1 MQISDYKVV
10 RGVSVGGSWESVW
23 TDTQARPSMSQAAR
37 HCPRCWNIRPGTH
50 RKDTQVITKRQ
61 TKGGIICMCPRSNL
75 SDWGG
80 VEIHLKIVFEATGKV

>member
-10 RGVSVGGSWESVW
+10 RGVPVGGSWESVS

-50 RKDTQVITKRQ
+50 RKDI
-61 TKGGIICMCPRSNL
+61 
-75 SDWGG
+75 
-80 VEIHLKIVFEATGKV
+80 